1 MSAEELVLLA
11 SALVPV
17 ILTVALYWFGVKI
30 AKRSEER
37 QRELDKLD
45 NKRG

>member
-1 MSAEELVLLA
+1 MSAQELVLLA

-30 AKRSEER
+30 ARRSEKR
-37 QRELDKLD
+37 QQELDKLD
-45 NKRG
+45 KRG

>member
-1 MSAEELVLLA
+1 VSAQEWILLA

-17 ILTVALYWFGVKI
+17 ILTIGLYWFGFKV

-37 QRELDKLD
+37 QQELDK
-45 NKRG
+45 NR